1 MATTLC
7 IAQFFFHVQIV
18 SSDWLV
24 QLLVATGVAS
34 GQLGLQVK
42 WKMVRFLGDQGA
54 LIMTSCG
61 RGRFNQSAKSKLNLH
76 MS

>member
-1 MATTLC
+1 M
-7 IAQFFFHVQIV
+7 QIV

-24 QLLVATGVAS
+24 QLLVARGVAS

-42 WKMVRFLGDQGA
+42 WNAGQVENGEVSWRPGRSHNDP
-54 LIMTSCG
+54 CG
-61 RGRFNQSAKSKLNLH
+61 RGRFNQRAKSKLNLH